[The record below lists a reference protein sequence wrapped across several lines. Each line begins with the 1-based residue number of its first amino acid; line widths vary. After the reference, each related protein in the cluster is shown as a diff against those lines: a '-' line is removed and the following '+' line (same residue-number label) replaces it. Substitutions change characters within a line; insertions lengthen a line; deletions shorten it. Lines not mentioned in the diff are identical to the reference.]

1 MNESVQSLSSSDDMF
16 DLHRQTTVWSASL
29 DGQIVGWDPVTL
41 TAKKE
46 VKKSFS
52 EDNKMPRIGI
62 KCTKVTNCGG
72 RLG

>member
-1 MNESVQSLSSSDDMF
+1 M
-16 DLHRQTTVWSASL
+16 WSASL

>member
-1 MNESVQSLSSSDDMF
+1 MS